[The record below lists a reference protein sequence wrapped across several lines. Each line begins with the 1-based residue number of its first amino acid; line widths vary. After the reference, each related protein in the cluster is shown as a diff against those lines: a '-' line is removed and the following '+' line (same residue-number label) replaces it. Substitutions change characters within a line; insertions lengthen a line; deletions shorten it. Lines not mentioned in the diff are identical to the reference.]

1 MSWGTMVVRSLAVGA
16 VGLLALRAGAVH
28 SVGAAPEVVRV
39 TVEDNDLDAVDGL
52 AAPGTTVELWY
63 RQRNFREGDTSGF
76 SWCGWKNDGDP
87 VMLGTTTT
95 GADGRW
101 RLANLD
107 NVSSVMLF
115 PGVASAGGCAG
126 GVYTELLPRV
136 CPGPGACT
144 PWTVPTMHWLNV
156 RRRSNGTGQASGSV
170 SEAIHAAIAVADGPN
185 DGPETSSVYDVDED
199 GIDTT
204 LPGFEAGQR
213 VTWKCGSGGT
223 AICPSIAIHDATTV
237 VQADPEFPFIL
248 GTLQGHTAG
257 GSVFA
262 AAAIDRNEELGF
274 AVNVNVRVKAD
285 LDIDLG
291 CEQGT
296 FFDFWPPV

>member
-1 MSWGTMVVRSLAVGA
+1 MVRTLAVSA
-16 VGLLALRAGAVH
+16 VCVVALRAGAVH

-39 TVEDNDLDAVDGL
+39 TVENNDLEAVDGIGE
-52 AAPGTTVELWY
+52 PGSTVELWY

-76 SWCGWKNDGDP
+76 AWCGWKNDGDA
-87 VMLGTTTT
+87 VRLGEATT
-95 GADGRW
+95 GANGRW
-101 RLANLD
+101 RLAHLSG
-107 NVSSVMLF
+107 VSSVMLF
-115 PGVASAGGCAG
+115 PGVATGGGCAG

-136 CPGPGACT
+136 CTGSICT
-144 PWTVPTMHWLNV
+144 PWTTPTMHWLNV
-156 RRRSNGTGQASGSV
+156 RRRSNGQGQASGSV
-170 SEAIHAAIAVADGPN
+170 SGAMHTALAVADGPN
-185 DGPETSSVYDVDED
+185 DGPEPSSVYDVDED

-204 LPGFEAGQR
+204 LAGFTPGQR
-213 VTWKCGSGGT
+213 VTWKCGAGGT
-223 AICPSIAIHDATTV
+223 AVCPSITIHDATTV
-237 VQADPEFPFIL
+237 VQPDPEFPFIL

-296 FFDFWPPV
+296 FFDFWSGL